1 MRYKPKR
8 KQYKAKPKRKW
19 WRSKLLWT
27 VFLISVIGG
36 IAIYNIF
43 FSPFFQIGEV
53 LIYGNGR
60 TIPRELQNF
69 IGRQLSQNIFFFS
82 TKSIFLIS
90 AGEIK
95 NRVLENFPS
104 LAQVEVKRRWPDTLE
119 VHVQEREPKA
129 IWCKEMA
136 CFFVDEKGIIFE
148 KVADAFDQL
157 IIQSPSYS
165 EELFLGKQVL
175 SGKEM
180 ADILFL
186 RDSFKNELQ
195 LDIPEVVFV
204 SSQRINV
211 RTPEGWEVYFNF
223 PVDDLS
229 WQMTRLKLVLQEEIP
244 AERRPELEYIDLRFS
259 KIYYRYLDSR

>member
-1 MRYKPKR
+1 M
-8 KQYKAKPKRKW
+8 
-19 WRSKLLWT
+19 LWT
-27 VFLISVIGG
+27 VFFLSVIGG

-60 TIPRELQNF
+60 TLPRELQNF
-69 IGRQLSQNIFFFS
+69 IGQQLSQNIFFFS
-82 TKSIFLIS
+82 TKSILFIS
-90 AGEIK
+90 VGEIE

-104 LAQVEVKRRWPDTLE
+104 LAQVAVKRRWPDTLE
-119 VHVQEREPKA
+119 VRVQEREPKA
-129 IWCKEMA
+129 IWCKETA
-136 CFFVDEKGIIFE
+136 CFLVDEEGIIFE
-148 KVADAFDQL
+148 KIADTSDRL
-157 IIQSPSYS
+157 VIQSPDYT

-180 ADILFL
+180 ADILLL

-223 PVDDLS
+223 PVNELS
-229 WQMTRLKLVLQEEIP
+229 WQITRLKLVLQEQIP
-244 AERRPELEYIDLRFS
+244 AERRPGLEYIDLRFS
-259 KIYYRYLDSR
+259 KIYYRYMDSR